1 MSINRHLALNLL
13 LAIVF
18 SLVPVFAVSAEAKEI
33 TAEKLF
39 DTMEKSSETI
49 NAMAARV
56 ALSNTDASKTVTLS
70 IKNPDKFAIEFADGS
85 VQAFFNG
92 QKLWIY
98 VKAIN
103 EVFYHFSESQGFMAS
118 YFNWFSPKK
127 LFTSLTRK
135 TLFSLFEVESL
146 KSETRA
152 DTYTYYWLKFTPR
165 MQTVF
170 KTVFEVGYYHMVF
183 STENYL
189 PVEVIEFNHAGKERG
204 RLRVLEYRLNEM
216 LPDSYFDYDPP
227 DSAAMVPI
235 VVVLAQKLE
244 QSATAIVDRLK
255 DAAEKLKNKIW
266 DWSF

>member
-1 MSINRHLALNLL
+1 MAMI
-13 LAIVF
+13 F
-18 SLVPVFAVSAEAKEI
+18 SLISVLAVASEAKI
-33 TAEKLF
+33 ISAEKLF
-39 DTMEKSSETI
+39 DTMEKCSEKI
-49 NAMAARV
+49 NAMAAKV
-56 ALSNTDASKTVTLS
+56 ELSNLDASKIVTLS
-70 IKNPDKFAIEFADGS
+70 IKNPDKFAIEFEDGS

-98 VKAIN
+98 VKVIN

-135 TLFSLFEVESL
+135 TLFSLFEVTSI
-146 KSETRA
+146 KSDTRD
-152 DTYTYYWLKFTPR
+152 DTYTYYLLKFTPK

-183 STENYL
+183 STQNYL
-189 PVEVIEFNHAGKERG
+189 PVEVVEFDRAGKERG
-204 RLRVLEYRLNEM
+204 RLRVLEYRLNGM
-216 LPDSYFDYDPP
+216 LPDSYFDYSPP

-255 DAAEKLKNKIW
+255 DAAEKLKNKIL